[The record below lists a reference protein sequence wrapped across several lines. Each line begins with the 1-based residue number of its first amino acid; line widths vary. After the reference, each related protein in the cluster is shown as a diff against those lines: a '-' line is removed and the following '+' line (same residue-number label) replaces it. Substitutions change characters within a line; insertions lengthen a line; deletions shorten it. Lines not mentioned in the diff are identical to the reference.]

1 MSITIAYTCQSC
13 GSREAVLQRRADAAS
28 LVKCA
33 GCSREH
39 GSLHEIR
46 QELLQLARQS
56 AAERAEQVLRTVWRH
71 RAQSPPGVAGCVRSK
86 GSLK

>member
-1 MSITIAYTCQSC
+1 MSLTIAYTCQSC
-13 GSREAVLQRRADAAS
+13 GSREGVLQRRSDAAS

-46 QELLQLARQS
+46 QELRQLARQS
-56 AAERAEQVLRTVWRH
+56 AAERAAQVLRMVRRH
-71 RAQSPPGVAGCVRSK
+71 RVQSPPVSPAA
-86 GSLK
+86 